1 MNKTWKETADITAD
15 IAEKHT
21 GKSRRNGL
29 EPYNRKRLN
38 QAEISNY
45 EQTNQ

>member
-1 MNKTWKETADITAD
+1 MNKTWKECADITAD

-21 GKSRRNGL
+21 GLGRNGL
-29 EPYNRKRLN
+29 EPYNSKRLN